1 MCLEALASVW
11 ISTKKRI
18 MREPVEQQIFT
29 AQDNLEQCKKSM
41 DLREH
46 EMVECISKLHKE
58 AVLKK
63 KQGDVSSARI
73 KLLEKARIVKRLDKL
88 RSSMNIIDTQL
99 EAIKSSELDK
109 EIMISLKASSI
120 ALKKAGI
127 GVNANEV
134 ETVMT
139 ELDDHLKEMQD
150 ITSVLSTPVNG
161 SYDDDIDREL
171 DALLEDDKQDIPVQV
186 NQMPIG
192 SSVQPIPISASTKI
206 IEIIEEDEDEYTP
219 VTQPLL
225 PQAI

>member
-1 MCLEALASVW
+1 MCLEALAAVW

-41 DLREH
+41 ELREH
-46 EMVECISKLHKE
+46 EMDECISRLHKE

-63 KQGDVSSARI
+63 KCGDVAAARI
-73 KLLEKARIVKRLDKL
+73 KLLEKARIAKRLDKL

-171 DALLEDDKQDIPVQV
+171 DSLLEDDQVPVQV
-186 NQMPIG
+186 NKMPA
-192 SSVQPIPISASTKI
+192 VAPVSTKI
-206 IEIIEEDEDEYTP
+206 IDIQEEDEEYEDTP
-219 VTQPLL
+219 VTKPLL
-225 PQAI
+225 A